1 MLIAQ
6 RIVTFSVGLP
16 RPFGARNDGSQMKN
30 FTLDNFQLDGK
41 TAVVTGG
48 CGNLGPYWVLALLDA
63 GANVVI
69 VDLPGT
75 IKPKEL
81 EKVHNKKLKIYD
93 ADITDLD
100 DLKTIHKKIAA
111 DFGPIQI
118 LVNNA
123 GIDTPPVKDDEKGR
137 DTSQK
142 NRRYLKMWDVN
153 VQGMVNCIEE
163 FYPDM
168 KKIGGSIINIGSLY
182 MERSPYEGLYT
193 HMKFDKPWAYGAT
206 KAAVGQ
212 VTRHFAT
219 RLSKYNIRVNTISPG
234 GVFANQDPEFV
245 KKYSAR
251 VPQGRM
257 ANKETD
263 LGGPL
268 VFLASDASCYV
279 TGINLKVNGG
289 YTAW

>member
-1 MLIAQ
+1 
-6 RIVTFSVGLP
+6 
-16 RPFGARNDGSQMKN
+16 MKDYSIN
-30 FTLDNFQLDGK
+30 SFKLDGK

-48 CGNLGPYWVLALLDA
+48 CGNLGPYWVMALADA
-63 GANVVI
+63 GAKVAI
-69 VDLPGT
+69 IDLPNT
-75 IKPKEL
+75 MIPADLKRFNA
-81 EKVHNKKLKIYD
+81 NKIRVYE
-93 ADITDLD
+93 ADITDLNE
-100 DLKTIHKKIAA
+100 LKSTHKKIYE
-111 DFGPIQI
+111 DSRYVQI

-123 GIDTPPVKDDEKGR
+123 GIDAPPIKDAQKSIDQK
-137 DTSQK
+137 QK
-142 NRRYLKMWDVN
+142 NSRYQKMWDVN

-168 KKIGGSIINIGSLY
+168 KKSNGGSIINVGSLY
-182 MERSPYEGLYT
+182 LERSPFEGLYT
-193 HMKFDKPWAYGAT
+193 HMGFDKPWAYGAT

-219 RLSKYNIRVNTISPG
+219 RLAKYNIRVNTISPG
-234 GVFANQDPEFV
+234 GVFANQDEEFV
-245 KKYSAR
+245 RKYCAR

>member
-1 MLIAQ
+1 
-6 RIVTFSVGLP
+6 
-16 RPFGARNDGSQMKN
+16 MKN
-30 FTLDNFQLDGK
+30 FSLDSFRLDGK
-41 TAVVTGG
+41 IALVTGG
-48 CGNLGPYWVLALLDA
+48 CGNLGPYWVMALLDA
-63 GANVVI
+63 GAKVAI
-69 VDLPGT
+69 IDLPNT
-75 IKPKEL
+75 RISTDL
-81 EKVHNKKLKIYD
+81 KKISHKRLRVYK
-93 ADITDLD
+93 ADIINIDQ
-100 DLKTIHKKIAA
+100 LKNVHLRIST
-111 DFGPIQI
+111 DFGPVQI

-123 GIDTPPVKDDEKGR
+123 GIDSPPVQDAEKGK
-137 DTSQK
+137 DSSQK
-142 NRRYLKMWDVN
+142 NKRYQKMWDVN

-163 FYPDM
+163 FHPDM
-168 KKIGGSIINIGSLY
+168 KKAGGSIINIGSLY

-193 HMKFDKPWAYGAT
+193 HMGFDKPWAYGAT

-234 GVFANQDPEFV
+234 GVFANQDTEFV

>member
-1 MLIAQ
+1 
-6 RIVTFSVGLP
+6 
-16 RPFGARNDGSQMKN
+16 MKN
-30 FTLDNFQLDGK
+30 YSNYNFRLDGK
-41 TAVVTGG
+41 IAVVTGG
-48 CGNLGPYWVLALLDA
+48 CGNLGPYWVHALMDA
-63 GANVVI
+63 GAMVAVI
-69 VDLPGT
+69 DLPGT
-75 IKPKEL
+75 KIPAKLDKT
-81 EKVHNKKLKIYD
+81 NFKKSRVYY
-93 ADITDLD
+93 ADITNVKDLNRVQK
-100 DLKTIHKKIAA
+100 LISA
-111 DFGPIQI
+111 DFGYVQI

-123 GIDTPPVKDDEKGR
+123 GIDAPPVKDAEKGS
-137 DTSQK
+137 DLAQK
-142 NRRYLKMWDVN
+142 NSRYQKMWDVN

-163 FYPDM
+163 FSPDM
-168 KKIGGSIINIGSLY
+168 KKMKLGSIINVGSLY

-193 HMKFDKPWAYGAT
+193 HMGFDKPWAYGAT

-219 RLSKYNIRVNTISPG
+219 RLSKYGIRVNTISPG
-234 GVFANQDPEFV
+234 GVFANQDSEFV

-251 VPQGRM
+251 VPLGRM

-279 TGINLKVNGG
+279 TGFNLKVNGG